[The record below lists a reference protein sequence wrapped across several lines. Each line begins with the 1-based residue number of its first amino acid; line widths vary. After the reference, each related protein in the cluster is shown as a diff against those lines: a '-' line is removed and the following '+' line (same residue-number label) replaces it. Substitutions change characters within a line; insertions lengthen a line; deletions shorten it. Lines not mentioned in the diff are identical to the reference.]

1 MESSKYAIISTGGK
15 QYQVAPGQRLFV
27 ERLTGEA
34 GSGVSFDQV
43 LLVNQGE
50 GNAAADRAVIV
61 GTPTVAGA
69 SVTAK
74 IVKHDRGP
82 KAVTYKKKI
91 KQGFTKKQGHRQERT
106 QVLIESINI

>member
-1 MESSKYAIISTGGK
+1 MESSKYAIVSTGGK

-27 ERLTGEA
+27 ERLTGDA
-34 GSGVSFDQV
+34 GSSISFDQV
-43 LLVNQGE
+43 LLVSPGQ
-50 GNAAADRAVIV
+50 DSSIVV
-61 GTPTVAGA
+61 GTPVVAGA

-91 KQGFTKKQGHRQERT
+91 RRGFTKKQGHRQERT
-106 QVLIESINI
+106 QVLIESINV